1 MKYKF
6 FQLIIIFFF
15 SLFYSKFVFAEK
27 LFINSQELSHL
38 EKIKNIKNKKKEKPR
53 KDGITYVGQKKL
65 ILENGY
71 GIMRFIDGGLFV
83 GYFHNGA
90 LRDGAWIIKGDVSYE
105 KYEYIKKNKPKK
117 DSKGIPVVKKT
128 EFRAAKEFE
137 IDYIKE
143 NVFLKNKITYEE
155 YLKLTGKDKL
165 LAKKEKEKEKE
176 NENNDNEYKSTGFS
190 VFQGELGADG
200 VTFPYVEAYFK
211 NDCIKHGNVK
221 YYNKD
226 TSKPQLSIFGFF
238 EDCRVDNNL
247 SKVSRVYFDKDL
259 KKKYLYN
266 QRF

>member
-128 EFRAAKEFE
+128 EFRVNTDTLANLVNFFWVH
-137 IDYIKE
+137 
-143 NVFLKNKITYEE
+143 VFT
-155 YLKLTGKDKL
+155 
-165 LAKKEKEKEKE
+165 
-176 NENNDNEYKSTGFS
+176 KS
-190 VFQGELGADG
+190 ADG
-200 VTFPYVEAYFK
+200 ATMKIYRDGVEVASRTNAGACPTFTLGTRLRPTPWTHKSPGDARPVLAAALLRRLLHLRPCELEK
-211 NDCIKHGNVK
+211 N
-221 YYNKD
+221 
-226 TSKPQLSIFGFF
+226 SSLS
-238 EDCRVDNNL
+238 
-247 SKVSRVYFDKDL
+247 
-259 KKKYLYN
+259 
-266 QRF
+266 